1 MKVAIAGAGSV
12 GTAIASDLHANGH
25 EVLLFEQD
33 PELVER
39 LRPTLDITWVA
50 ADACEV
56 SSLDRAGLATVDV
69 VVAATGDDEDNLV
82 ISLLAKQEFAVP
94 RVVARVNHP
103 KNQWLFNES
112 WGVDVSVSTPQLL
125 TALVEEAVSVGSL
138 VRLLQFKG
146 GVAHLVEITLAEDSP
161 ANDTAIADL
170 DFPRDAVVV
179 AVVRADRLVVPR
191 GDTTL
196 QSGDEV
202 LVLVT
207 ADAEDAVHALFI
219 AEQSRSRNQP
229 ATPVMALFTG
239 TKCSRE
245 RPLLV
250 TVAQAGGLVTRTI
263 KGMEAAF
270 FDLDKTVIDHAS
282 IAAFGRPFLKGGL
295 INRRMV
301 ARAAISQL
309 IYLYFGADEERLVR
323 VRESML
329 ALTKGWDRAQVRQIV
344 RETMLQTM
352 EPIMYAEALELME
365 LHRAAGHR
373 VYLVSASPE
382 EIVLPLADLLGVDG
396 AICSRGEVDEQGC
409 YTGRMAFYAYG
420 DSKATAMRELAERTG
435 LDLAAS
441 SAYSDSGT
449 DLPMLEAVGRPVA
462 VNPDRA
468 LAKVAR
474 ERGWEIRNFIKPI
487 RLRDRVGRTTPV
499 VTTSL
504 AVAGAALILWRRGLR
519 GRHAAARLS
528 RARRLRRRFPRFLRL
543 AQTAGGEDANDDQHG
558 QNEKLLHGRRAYA
571 PLRRSANHAPRCP
584 RTGGA
589 ASTWPWPRSGGC
601 APG

>member
-1 MKVAIAGAGSV
+1 MHLAVLDGALRRARRHLGPQQAGRTQTPLATARRWALVKVAIAGAGSV
-12 GTAIASDLHANGH
+12 GTSIASDLHANGH
-25 EVLLFEQD
+25 DVLVLERD

-56 SSLDRAGLATVDV
+56 ASLDAAGLATVDV

-138 VRLLQFKG
+138 VRLLQFQG
-146 GVAHLVEITLAEDSP
+146 GAAHLVEITLADDSP

-170 DFPRDAVVV
+170 DFPRDAVWSSRWCDSTGSSCRGVTRRSSPV
-179 AVVRADRLVVPR
+179 TRYWCSSPPR
-191 GDTTL
+191 
-196 QSGDEV
+196 
-202 LVLVT
+202 
-207 ADAEDAVHALFI
+207 
-219 AEQSRSRNQP
+219 SRTPCTRSSSPGSRRRRNQP
-229 ATPVMALFTG
+229 ATPATAQLSDPER
-239 TKCSRE
+239 SRR
-245 RPLLV
+245 RPLIV
-250 TVAQAGGLVTRTI
+250 TSAQGTGRSARTI
-263 KGMEAAF
+263 RDMEAAF
-270 FDLDKTVIDHAS
+270 FDLDKTVIDRAS

-295 INRRMV
+295 INRRLV

-329 ALTKGWDRAQVRQIV
+329 AVTKGWDRAQVRQIV
-344 RETMLQTM
+344 RETMLQTI

-396 AICSRGEVDEQGC
+396 AICSRGEVDEQGR

-420 DSKATAMRELAERTG
+420 ESKATAMRELAERTG

-441 SAYSDSGT
+441 SAYSDSAT

-474 ERGWEIRNFIKPI
+474 ERGWEVRNFTKPI

-499 VTTSL
+499 LTTSL
-504 AVAGAALILWRRGLR
+504 AVAGAALILWRRGMR
-519 GRHAAARLS
+519 TRHAAL
-528 RARRLRRRFPRFLRL
+528 
-543 AQTAGGEDANDDQHG
+543 
-558 QNEKLLHGRRAYA
+558 
-571 PLRRSANHAPRCP
+571 APRP
-584 RTGGA
+584 A
-589 ASTWPWPRSGGC
+589 A
-601 APG
+601 